1 MGRVMIEVDWPS
13 RKFQTYNLVTEAT
26 MITYWNKAARKNKQT
41 TGRTISTQQLRNM
54 RPHPSAL

>member
-1 MGRVMIEVDWPS
+1 MIEVDWPS